1 MKRIAGFFWR
11 EKMLTLSLLAA
22 AVALTI
28 TPFTPARLMEI
39 DWRTLGNLMMMLCVL
54 EGVKQENLLRPVE
67 ALAARL
73 KTMPALAIFLIFGVF
88 FSSMFVTNDVSLIIF
103 VPLTIQLFRQGGK

>member
-73 KTMPALAIFLIFGVF
+73 DEARQHMADQIAAKEAKLQAELAE
-88 FSSMFVTNDVSLIIF
+88 
-103 VPLTIQLFRQGGK
+103 

>member
-54 EGVKQENLLRPVE
+54 EGVKPVSYTHLIWWG
-67 ALAARL
+67 ALQA
-73 KTMPALAIFLIFGVF
+73 
-88 FSSMFVTNDVSLIIF
+88 S
-103 VPLTIQLFRQGGK
+103 

>member
-1 MKRIAGFFWR
+1 MEKNRGLFTGR

-67 ALAARL
+67 ALVARL
-73 KTMPALAIFLIFGVF
+73 KTMPALAIFLNFGVF
-88 FSSMFVTNDVSLIIF
+88 PRCL
-103 VPLTIQLFRQGGK
+103 